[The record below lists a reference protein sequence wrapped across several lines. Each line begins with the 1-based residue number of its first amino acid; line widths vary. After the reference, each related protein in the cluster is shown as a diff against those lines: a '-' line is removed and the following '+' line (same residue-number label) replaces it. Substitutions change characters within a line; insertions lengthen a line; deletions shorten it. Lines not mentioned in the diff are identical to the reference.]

1 MNKKIILLGG
11 LLALQAV
18 LIAFT
23 SFQSKGLLGHAGM
36 QTLLEFNREQV
47 DRIVLS
53 DGDEQVELQRSDPG
67 WTTADAFPVEA
78 DRVDR
83 LLERLKGLEHGL
95 VVAQT
100 QAALKRFNLT
110 DDTCERQLQLYADG
124 KEVAALTLGSGAGAR
139 RSHVRVGDSKEV
151 YAVTLASYDLPVEIG
166 QWQDKTL
173 LQIEDREVS
182 SVQIGDLT
190 IRQEVAAT
198 PTEDEEAAGD
208 AADVDE
214 SAVDVKEEAV
224 WVVDDLAEDQQFEAE
239 NFKRDFD
246 RLLSLRYNRAY
257 TGETLADLA
266 ESSEPENHI
275 SVQFADG
282 STRDYDLYK
291 AKDGGE
297 WLVKVSDREE
307 LFELSSYLGSR
318 LGEQLVVDKLIKT
331 EVSEEEAEISEASE
345 SSEAAEVSETAEIS
359 EASGVSKAI
368 ESDQATASDEEV
380 ESEETEL

>member
-23 SFQSKGLLGHAGM
+23 SFQSKELLGHAGM
-36 QTLLEFNREQV
+36 QALLEFNRELV

-53 DGDEQVELQRSDPG
+53 DGDEKVELQRSDQG
-67 WTTADAFPVEA
+67 WTTADAFPVEV

-100 QAALKRFNLT
+100 QAALKRFKLT

-124 KEVAALTLGSGAGAR
+124 EEVAALTLGSGAGAR
-139 RSHVRVGDSKEV
+139 RSHVRVGDSNEI
-151 YAVTLASYDLPVEIG
+151 YAVTLASYDLPVDIG

-182 SVQIGDLT
+182 TVQIGDLT

-198 PTEDEEAAGD
+198 STEDEEAVGD
-208 AADVDE
+208 ATDADE
-214 SAVDVKEEAV
+214 SAADAKEEAV

-291 AKDGGE
+291 AKNGGE

-331 EVSEEEAEISEASE
+331 EAPEEAVEISEA
-345 SSEAAEVSETAEIS
+345 AENS
-359 EASGVSKAI
+359 EASGASDVIETSEAPEVSKVV
-368 ESDQATASDEEV
+368 ESDQADGSDEEV
-380 ESEETEL
+380 ENEETEL